1 MTWISVWVRLVL
13 NRHFSY
19 VSCHNFKCQSYNI
32 HKNDWRRNYSFPF
45 SFLFLFS
52 VAGKLEWIWKTG
64 SVNWEKKHSLKTEN
78 YFLFSRFTE
87 DPSQRYSLSDGP
99 EGLFWRYKGGAKIQ
113 LFPKE
118 KKKNYKT
125 GSRTSKHYC
134 WLKKAR

>member
-13 NRHFSY
+13 NCHFSY

-32 HKNDWRRNYSFPF
+32 HKKWLEEELFLFFF

-113 LFPKE
+113 LLPKE
-118 KKKNYKT
+118 KKKNKT
-125 GSRTSKHYC
+125 IKQVAGHQNIT
-134 WLKKAR
+134 AD